1 MTRVLPDAESPRR
14 DQERRRPRWSILI
27 RHQNMAVVR
36 LLLSGWNAR
45 RSRGVTWKPK
55 RFEQSATTVVGLGIE
70 AVLAQR
76 HEKFALR
83 HLSLTADGLHP

>member
-1 MTRVLPDAESPRR
+1 
-14 DQERRRPRWSILI
+14 
-27 RHQNMAVVR
+27 
-36 LLLSGWNAR
+36 
-45 RSRGVTWKPK
+45 VTWKPK

-83 HLSLTADGLHP
+83 DLSLTADGLHP